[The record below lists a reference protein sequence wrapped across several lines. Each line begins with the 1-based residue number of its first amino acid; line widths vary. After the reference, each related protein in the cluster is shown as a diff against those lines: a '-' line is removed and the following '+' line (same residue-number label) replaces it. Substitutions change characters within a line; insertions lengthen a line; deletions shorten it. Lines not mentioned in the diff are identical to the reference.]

1 MSANLPSAT
10 LEVSKQRWQSVR
22 FTTIVLALLMLVAP
36 ASRAQPAAP
45 SVQQAAP
52 AKPASPQYTPV
63 EGDYIAHDFHFK
75 SGETL
80 PELRLHYRTVGTP
93 TRDANGRVSNA
104 VLILHATGGWG
115 GNFLAPQFAG
125 VLYGPGQLL
134 DITHYYIIMPDNI
147 GHGQSSKPSDGMHAH
162 FPQYEYDDMVAAQ
175 HELVEKGLGVNHL
188 RLIMGTS
195 MGCMHS
201 WIWGETYPDF
211 MDALMP
217 LACLPVQI
225 AGRNRLW
232 RQMLMDGIRQDP
244 DWQNGDY
251 TAEPRAGLAIAA
263 DMLLIAGSAPLP
275 MQESLPTRD
284 VADRWLQDVMNRQMA
299 TLDANDLLYAVN
311 ASRNYD
317 PSAGLGKISVPVM
330 FVNSADDF
338 VNPPDLGIAEREIQ
352 KVKTGKFVL
361 IPASDQTHGHG
372 THTWATLWQQYL
384 KELLDES
391 QPPPAAVK

>member
-1 MSANLPSAT
+1 
-10 LEVSKQRWQSVR
+10 
-22 FTTIVLALLMLVAP
+22 MLVAP

-175 HELVEKGLGVNHL
+175 RELVEKGLGVNHL

-317 PSAGLGKISVPVM
+317 PSASLGKISVPVM